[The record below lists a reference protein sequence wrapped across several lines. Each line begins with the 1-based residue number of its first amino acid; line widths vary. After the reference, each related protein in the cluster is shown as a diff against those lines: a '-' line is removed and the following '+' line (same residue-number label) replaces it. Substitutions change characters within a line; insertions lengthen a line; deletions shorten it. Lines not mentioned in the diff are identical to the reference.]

1 MFDIFPFSA
10 GVTVS
15 LLKIFSNSS
24 IDIYIAQVSTG
35 SCHKKE
41 FTWRHDMDT
50 KEIAACMGKMMTMMM
65 TMIMATNI
73 IFTMI
78 MIISM
83 TWTPRR
89 LLPAWVR

>member
-1 MFDIFPFSA
+1 MSFSIFFSDR
-10 GVTVS
+10 
-15 LLKIFSNSS
+15 S
-24 IDIYIAQVSTG
+24 IDNDFVQAATG

-50 KEIAACMGKMMTMMM
+50 KEIAACMGKMMTMMTMMM
-65 TMIMATNI
+65 TYMVTKI

-78 MIISM
+78 MSM

-89 LLPAWVR
+89 SPPAWVR